1 MVRFTGDELNLV
13 HIRTTDIAGIAAGC
27 RHSQTT
33 SASRTIHTLGA
44 GACEVDDS
52 VPRAHGGTEYLC
64 KLVPACVQSNESK
77 GDLISSKF
85 TGRGI
90 R

>member
-1 MVRFTGDELNLV
+1 MVRFIGDELNFV
-13 HIRTTDIAGIAAGC
+13 HNKNDRYCWHCGRMPAFANYVGFTDD
-27 RHSQTT
+27 T
-33 SASRTIHTLGA
+33 SARGA
-44 GACEVDDS
+44 YEVDDS

-64 KLVPACVQSNESK
+64 KLVPACVESNESK
-77 GDLISSKF
+77 GDSVSSKF